1 MLICIIYANSMHFL
15 GYFKWGDVDCERQT
29 SRVNLAP
36 IAKSQGGMPHLCPT
50 PFNEFAYDPMS
61 KTTSDLSSH
70 TPMMQQ
76 YGLEQCVG
84 RQQLGLQRSAV

>member
-1 MLICIIYANSMHFL
+1 MHFL

>member
-1 MLICIIYANSMHFL
+1 MHFL
-15 GYFKWGDVDCERQT
+15 RPFKCGDVDCEPQT

-36 IAKSQGGMPHLCPT
+36 IAKSQGGMPHLCST

-76 YGLEQCVG
+76 YELDTCTG
-84 RQQLGLQRSAV
+84 RAIHGPQGFTV